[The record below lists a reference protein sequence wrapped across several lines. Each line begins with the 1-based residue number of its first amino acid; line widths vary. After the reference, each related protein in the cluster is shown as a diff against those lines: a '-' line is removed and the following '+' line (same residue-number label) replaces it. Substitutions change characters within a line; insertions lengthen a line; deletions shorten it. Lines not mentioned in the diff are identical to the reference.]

1 LIFSDPKRVLLSVI
15 VFFEDETKRSTIVF
29 DAGIANIRLAIDGSP
44 GKTYYFF
51 RQNDKTSKSSS
62 SSLHR
67 FRGVEAIDTFESKH
81 YTKRFFLTVDVRNI
95 VTSDESLV
103 IEFDSFLS
111 DEISLIND
119 VRLILAKH
127 FSSDVLQ
134 FNRLN

>member
-1 LIFSDPKRVLLSVI
+1 MAVLEKHI
-15 VFFEDETKRSTIVF
+15 I
-29 DAGIANIRLAIDGSP
+29 
-44 GKTYYFF
+44 
-51 RQNDKTSKSSS
+51 SSAKMIKHRN
-62 SSLHR
+62 HR